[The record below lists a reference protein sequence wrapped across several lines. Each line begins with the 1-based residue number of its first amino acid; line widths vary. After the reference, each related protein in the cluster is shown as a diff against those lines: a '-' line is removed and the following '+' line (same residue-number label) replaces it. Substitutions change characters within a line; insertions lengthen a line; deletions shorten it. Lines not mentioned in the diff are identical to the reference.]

1 MRYRILYILI
11 GKMIDAVNP
20 HSYTISKGFQ
30 VVTAFPVLGVTVPRS
45 RCYRSPFSA
54 SGDKWLID
62 AEKTLKII

>member
-45 RCYRSPFSA
+45 RQVVTNGLLTR
-54 SGDKWLID
+54 K
-62 AEKTLKII
+62 KR